1 MGAFVGDAAGAH
13 VEFRRNVEAK
23 DVEQGLK
30 LEGGGP
36 FRTGKGQVTD
46 DSEMALAIFHALCRY
61 I

>member
-36 FRTGKGQVTD
+36 FRTGKG
-46 DSEMALAIFHALCRY
+46 
-61 I
+61 